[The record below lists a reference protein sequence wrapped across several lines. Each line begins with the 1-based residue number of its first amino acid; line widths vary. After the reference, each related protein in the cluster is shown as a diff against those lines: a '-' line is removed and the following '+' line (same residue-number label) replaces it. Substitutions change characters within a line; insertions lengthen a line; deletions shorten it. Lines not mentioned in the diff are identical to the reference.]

1 MKDREFRGNGD
12 NYSEAKDLLEDDN
25 TELEPTGDC
34 VGNDTLQSFEAR
46 DFNGKLIYFVELN
59 FEDMVYARVDWK
71 DGEMSYFPYDVIIR
85 KWVVIDGRD
94 REYGYERTYAD
105 TAAEASM
112 LLHRRV
118 AEFASDRF
126 ENYDY

>member
-1 MKDREFRGNGD
+1 MKNWEFRGNGD
-12 NYSEAKDLLEDDN
+12 NYSEAKDALENDN

-34 VGNDTLQSFEAR
+34 DDNGTLQRFEAR
-46 DFNGKLIYFVELN
+46 DFDGKLIYFVDLN
-59 FEDMVYARVDWK
+59 FEDEIYARVDWK
-71 DGEMSYFPYDVIIR
+71 DGKKSYFLYEVIIR

-94 REYGYERTYAD
+94 REYGYERTHAD

-126 ENYDY
+126 ENYAY